1 MSETEQ
7 LFLEILAALKQAPG
21 LTLWQK
27 YEIATRLEDQ
37 AYRAAQQFLEEDERR
52 MDARETQAAE

>member
-7 LFLEILAALKQAPG
+7 LFLEILAALKQAPD
-21 LTLWQK
+21 LTPWRK
-27 YEIATRLEDQ
+27 YEIAARLEDR

-52 MDARETQAAE
+52 MDARETETAA